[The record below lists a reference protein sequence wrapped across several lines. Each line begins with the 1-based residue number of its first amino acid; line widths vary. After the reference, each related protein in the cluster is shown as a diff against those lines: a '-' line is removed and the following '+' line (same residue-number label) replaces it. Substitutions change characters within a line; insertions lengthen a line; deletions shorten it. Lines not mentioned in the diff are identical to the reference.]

1 MDNNIYL
8 RKIRYWQKIIMALAI
23 IGGILL
29 CFQKNTELISMSYVD
44 FSLQQKNEI
53 KKSYG
58 FISEDK
64 KRLSK
69 LPLEQYILEK
79 TNGKISTLPANE
91 FVDYFENIKLIYDG
105 KIKQSK
111 FQDR

>member
-53 KKSYG
+53 KKSYV
-58 FISEDK
+58 
-64 KRLSK
+64 
-69 LPLEQYILEK
+69 
-79 TNGKISTLPANE
+79 GK
-91 FVDYFENIKLIYDG
+91 FR
-105 KIKQSK
+105 KI
-111 FQDR
+111 

>member
-58 FISEDK
+58 FISEDRK
-64 KRLSK
+64 
-69 LPLEQYILEK
+69 
-79 TNGKISTLPANE
+79 
-91 FVDYFENIKLIYDG
+91 DY
-105 KIKQSK
+105 QSYL
-111 FQDR
+111 